1 MNETQARD
9 AICRMGERLY
19 QRGYLHGTVGNIS
32 IRLAEAVL
40 ITPTDACLGQLDPAA
55 LSKVSLTGEHLSG
68 DRPSKTIALHQAI
81 VAAAR
86 AFDPDTSCVLHT
98 HSHACVA
105 RSVLLCSQPQATDV
119 QATARIDARTAPPD
133 FLPPI
138 TPYFVMKVGHVP
150 HIPYA
155 RPGAA
160 SVVQAVESAISA
172 HGQARHPIRAVMLAR
187 LGPTVWH
194 SSPEATLAVLEEL
207 EETARLTLA
216 VPQAEALSDT
226 TIDELRS
233 SFGARW

>member
-1 MNETQARD
+1 MNETQARE
-9 AICRMGERLY
+9 AICQMGARLY
-19 QRGYLHGTVGNIS
+19 QRGYLHGSVGNIS
-32 IRLAEAVL
+32 IRLPDAVV
-40 ITPTDACLGQLDPAA
+40 ITPTDACLGVLDPARLA
-55 LSKVSLTGEHLSG
+55 KVSLSGEHLGG

-86 AFDPDTSCVLHT
+86 AFDPDTACVLHT
-98 HSHACVA
+98 HSHTCVA
-105 RSVLLCSQPQATDV
+105 RSLLLCSRPQATDT
-119 QATARIDARTAPPD
+119 ATDTTTDTTTAAPD
-133 FLPPI
+133 FLPPV

-160 SVVQAVESAISA
+160 SVVKTVESAINA
-172 HGQARHPIRAVMLAR
+172 HGRAGHPIRAVMLAR

-216 VPQAEALSDT
+216 VPQAEALSDAA
-226 TIDELRS
+226 ISELRS
-233 SFGARW
+233 AFGARW

>member
-1 MNETQARD
+1 MNETQARE
-9 AICRMGERLY
+9 AICQMGARLY

-32 IRLAEAVL
+32 IRLTDAVI
-40 ITPTDACLGQLDPAA
+40 ITPTDACLGVLDPARLA
-55 LSKVSLTGEHLSG
+55 KVSLSGEHLGG
-68 DRPSKTIALHQAI
+68 DRPSKTILLHQAI

-86 AFDPDTSCVLHT
+86 AFDPDTACVLHT

-105 RSVLLCSQPQATDV
+105 RSLLLCSQPQAIDTT
-119 QATARIDARTAPPD
+119 TALPD

-138 TPYFVMKVGHVP
+138 TPYYGIKVGHVP

-160 SVVQAVESAISA
+160 SVVQAVEAAITA
-172 HGQARHPIRAVMLAR
+172 HGQAGHPIRAVMLAK

-207 EETARLTLA
+207 EETARLTLQ
-216 VPQAEALSDT
+216 V
-226 TIDELRS
+226 
-233 SFGARW
+233 

>member
-19 QRGYLHGTVGNIS
+19 ARGYLHGTVGNIS

-40 ITPTDACLGQLDPAA
+40 ITPTDACLGTLDPAA
-55 LSKVSLTGEHLSG
+55 LSRVSLTGEHLSG

-86 AFDPDTSCVLHT
+86 AFDPETSCVLHT

-105 RSVLLCSQPQATDV
+105 RSLLLCSPPQANDLQTD
-119 QATARIDARTAPPD
+119 ARIDAQTEPPD
-133 FLPPI
+133 FLPPV

-160 SVVQAVESAISA
+160 SVVKAVESAITA
-172 HGQARHPIRAVMLAR
+172 HGQAGHPIRAVMLAR

-194 SSPEATLAVLEEL
+194 HSPEATLAVLEEL

-216 VPQAEALSDT
+216 MPQAAPLADAAIS
-226 TIDELRS
+226 ELRS
-233 SFGARW
+233 AFGARW

>member
-1 MNETQARD
+1 MNETQARE
-9 AICRMGERLY
+9 AICQMGARLY

-32 IRLAEAVL
+32 IRLTDAVI
-40 ITPTDACLGQLDPAA
+40 ITPTDACLGVLDPARLA
-55 LSKVSLTGEHLSG
+55 KVSLSGEHLGG
-68 DRPSKTIALHQAI
+68 DRPSKTILLHQAI

-86 AFDPDTSCVLHT
+86 AFDPDTACVLHT

-105 RSVLLCSQPQATDV
+105 RSLLLCSQPQAIDTT
-119 QATARIDARTAPPD
+119 TALQD

-155 RPGAA
+155 RPGAG
-160 SVVQAVESAISA
+160 SVVQAVEAAITA
-172 HGQARHPIRAVMLAR
+172 HGQAGHPIRAVMLAK

-207 EETARLTLA
+207 EETARLTLQ
-216 VPQAEALSDT
+216 VPQAEPLSDEA
-226 TIDELRS
+226 IEELRQA
-233 SFGARW
+233 FGARW

>member
-1 MNETQARD
+1 MNETQARE
-9 AICRMGERLY
+9 AICQMGARLY
-19 QRGYLHGTVGNIS
+19 QRGYLHGSVGNIS
-32 IRLAEAVL
+32 IRLPDAVV
-40 ITPTDACLGQLDPAA
+40 ITPTDACLGVLDPARLA
-55 LSKVSLTGEHLSG
+55 KVSLSGEHLGG

-86 AFDPDTSCVLHT
+86 AFDPDTTCVLHT

-105 RSVLLCSQPQATDV
+105 RSLLLCSQPQAIDTT
-119 QATARIDARTAPPD
+119 TALQD

-155 RPGAA
+155 RPGAG
-160 SVVQAVESAISA
+160 SVVQAVEAAITA
-172 HGQARHPIRAVMLAR
+172 HGQAGHPIRAVMLAK

-207 EETARLTLA
+207 EETARLTLQ
-216 VPQAEALSDT
+216 VPQAEPLSDEA
-226 TIDELRS
+226 IEELRQA
-233 SFGARW
+233 FGARW

>member
-1 MNETQARD
+1 MNETQARE
-9 AICRMGERLY
+9 AICQMGARLY
-19 QRGYLHGTVGNIS
+19 QRGYLHGSVGNIS
-32 IRLAEAVL
+32 MRLPDAVI
-40 ITPTDACLGQLDPAA
+40 ITPTDACLGVLDPARLA
-55 LSKVSLTGEHLSG
+55 NVSLNGEHLGG
-68 DRPSKTIALHQAI
+68 DRPSKTILLHQAI

-86 AFDPDTSCVLHT
+86 AFDPDTACVLHT

-105 RSVLLCSQPQATDV
+105 RSLLLCSQPQAIVTT
-119 QATARIDARTAPPD
+119 TALQD

-160 SVVQAVESAISA
+160 SVVQAVEAAITA
-172 HGQARHPIRAVMLAR
+172 HGQAGHPIRAVMLAK

-207 EETARLTLA
+207 EETARLTLQ
-216 VPQAEALSDT
+216 VPQAEPLSDEA
-226 TIDELRS
+226 IEELRHA
-233 SFGARW
+233 FGARW

>member
-1 MNETQARD
+1 MNETQARE
-9 AICRMGERLY
+9 AICQMGARLY

-32 IRLAEAVL
+32 IRLPDAVI
-40 ITPTDACLGQLDPAA
+40 ITPTDACLGVLDPARLA
-55 LSKVSLTGEHLSG
+55 KVSLNGEHLGG

-86 AFDPDTSCVLHT
+86 AFDPDTACVLHT

-105 RSVLLCSQPQATDV
+105 RSLLLCSQPQAIVTT
-119 QATARIDARTAPPD
+119 TALQD

-160 SVVQAVESAISA
+160 SVVQAVEAAITA
-172 HGQARHPIRAVMLAR
+172 HGQAGHPIRAVMLAK

-207 EETARLTLA
+207 EETARLTLQ
-216 VPQAEALSDT
+216 VPQAGALSDEALE
-226 TIDELRS
+226 ELRQA
-233 SFGARW
+233 FGARW

>member
-1 MNETQARD
+1 MNETQARE
-9 AICRMGERLY
+9 AICQMGARLY

-32 IRLAEAVL
+32 IRLPDAVI
-40 ITPTDACLGQLDPAA
+40 ITPTDACLGVLDPARLA
-55 LSKVSLTGEHLSG
+55 KVSLSGEHLGG
-68 DRPSKTIALHQAI
+68 DRPSKTILLHQAI

-86 AFDPDTSCVLHT
+86 AFDPDTACVLHT

-105 RSVLLCSQPQATDV
+105 RSLLLCSQPQAIDTT
-119 QATARIDARTAPPD
+119 TALQD

-160 SVVQAVESAISA
+160 SVVQAVEAAITA
-172 HGQARHPIRAVMLAR
+172 HGQAGHPIRAVMLAK

-207 EETARLTLA
+207 EETARLTLQ
-216 VPQAEALSDT
+216 VPQAEPLSDEA
-226 TIDELRS
+226 IEELRQA
-233 SFGARW
+233 FGARW

>member
-32 IRLAEAVL
+32 IRLPEAVL
-40 ITPTDACLGQLDPAA
+40 ITPTDASLGQLDPAA
-55 LSKVSLTGEHLSG
+55 LSKVSLAGEHLSG

-105 RSVLLCSQPQATDV
+105 RSVLLCSQPQATN
-119 QATARIDARTAPPD
+119 TAIDTTTEPPD
-133 FLPPI
+133 FLPAV

-160 SVVQAVESAISA
+160 SVVKAVESAIST
-172 HGQARHPIRAVMLAR
+172 HGRAGHPIRAVMLAR
-187 LGPTVWH
+187 LGPNVWH

-207 EETARLTLA
+207 EETARLMLA
-216 VPQAEALSDT
+216 VPKAEALSDAA
-226 TIDELRS
+226 IDELRS
-233 SFGARW
+233 AFGARW

>member
-1 MNETQARD
+1 MNETQARE
-9 AICRMGERLY
+9 AICQMGARLY

-32 IRLAEAVL
+32 IRLPDAVI
-40 ITPTDACLGQLDPAA
+40 ITPTDACLGVLDPARLA
-55 LSKVSLTGEHLSG
+55 KVSLSGEHLGG
-68 DRPSKTIALHQAI
+68 DRPSKTILLHQAI

-86 AFDPDTSCVLHT
+86 AFDPETSCVLHT

-105 RSVLLCSQPQATDV
+105 RSLLLCSQPQAIVTT
-119 QATARIDARTAPPD
+119 TALQD

-160 SVVQAVESAISA
+160 SVVQAVEAAITA
-172 HGQARHPIRAVMLAR
+172 HGQAGHPIRAVMLAK

-207 EETARLTLA
+207 EETARLTLQ
-216 VPQAEALSDT
+216 VPQAGSLSDEALE
-226 TIDELRS
+226 ELRQA
-233 SFGARW
+233 FGARW

>member
-1 MNETQARD
+1 MNETQARE
-9 AICRMGERLY
+9 AICQMGARLY
-19 QRGYLHGTVGNIS
+19 QRGYLHGSVGNIS
-32 IRLAEAVL
+32 IRLPDAVI
-40 ITPTDACLGQLDPAA
+40 ITPTDACLGVLDPARLA
-55 LSKVSLTGEHLSG
+55 KVSLNGEHLGG

-86 AFDPDTSCVLHT
+86 AFDPDTACVLHT

-105 RSVLLCSQPQATDV
+105 RSLLLCSQQQDIVTT
-119 QATARIDARTAPPD
+119 TALQD

-155 RPGAA
+155 RPGAG
-160 SVVQAVESAISA
+160 SVVQAVEAAITA
-172 HGQARHPIRAVMLAR
+172 HGQAGHPIRAVMLAK

-207 EETARLTLA
+207 EETARLTLQ
-216 VPQAEALSDT
+216 VPQARSLSDEA
-226 TIDELRS
+226 IEELRQA
-233 SFGARW
+233 FGARW

>member
-1 MNETQARD
+1 MNETQARE
-9 AICRMGERLY
+9 AICQMGARLY

-32 IRLAEAVL
+32 IRLPDAVI
-40 ITPTDACLGQLDPAA
+40 ITPTDACLGVLDPARLA
-55 LSKVSLTGEHLSG
+55 KVSLSGEHLGG
-68 DRPSKTIALHQAI
+68 DRPSKTILLHQAI

-86 AFDPDTSCVLHT
+86 AFDPDTACVLHT

-105 RSVLLCSQPQATDV
+105 RSLLLCSQPQAIVTT
-119 QATARIDARTAPPD
+119 TALQD

-160 SVVQAVESAISA
+160 SVVQAVEAAITA
-172 HGQARHPIRAVMLAR
+172 HGQAGHPIRAVMLAK

-207 EETARLTLA
+207 EETARLTLQ
-216 VPQAEALSDT
+216 VPQAEPLSDEA
-226 TIDELRS
+226 IEELRQA
-233 SFGARW
+233 FGARW

>member
-1 MNETQARD
+1 MNETQARE
-9 AICRMGERLY
+9 AICQMGARLY
-19 QRGYLHGTVGNIS
+19 QRGYLHGSVGNIS
-32 IRLAEAVL
+32 IRLTDAVI
-40 ITPTDACLGQLDPAA
+40 ITPTDACLGVLDPARLA
-55 LSKVSLTGEHLSG
+55 KVSLSGEHLGG

-86 AFDPDTSCVLHT
+86 AFDPDTACVLHT

-105 RSVLLCSQPQATDV
+105 RSLLLCSQPQAIVTT
-119 QATARIDARTAPPD
+119 TALQD
-133 FLPPI
+133 FMPPI

-160 SVVQAVESAISA
+160 SVVQAVEAAITA
-172 HGQARHPIRAVMLAR
+172 HGQAGHPIRAVMLAK

-207 EETARLTLA
+207 EETARLTLQ
-216 VPQAEALSDT
+216 VPQAEPLSDEA
-226 TIDELRS
+226 IEEFRQA
-233 SFGARW
+233 FGARW

>member
-1 MNETQARD
+1 MNETQARE
-9 AICRMGERLY
+9 AICQMGARLY

-32 IRLAEAVL
+32 IRLPDAVI
-40 ITPTDACLGQLDPAA
+40 ITPTDACLGVLDPARLA
-55 LSKVSLTGEHLSG
+55 KVSLSGEHLGG
-68 DRPSKTIALHQAI
+68 DRPSKTILLHQAI

-86 AFDPDTSCVLHT
+86 AFDPDTACVLHT

-105 RSVLLCSQPQATDV
+105 RSLLLCSQPQAIDTT
-119 QATARIDARTAPPD
+119 TALQD

-160 SVVQAVESAISA
+160 SVVQAVEAAITA
-172 HGQARHPIRAVMLAR
+172 HGQAGHPIRAVMLAK

-207 EETARLTLA
+207 EETARLTLQ
-216 VPQAEALSDT
+216 VPQAEPLSVEA
-226 TIDELRS
+226 IEELRQA
-233 SFGARW
+233 FGARW

>member
-9 AICRMGERLY
+9 AICQMGERLY
-19 QRGYLHGTVGNIS
+19 ARGYLHGTVGNIS

-40 ITPTDACLGQLDPAA
+40 ITPTDACLGTLDPAA
-55 LSKVSLTGEHLSG
+55 LSRVSLTGEHLSG

-86 AFDPDTSCVLHT
+86 AFDPETSCVLHT

-105 RSVLLCSQPQATDV
+105 RSLLLCSPPPTDT
-119 QATARIDARTAPPD
+119 QTEPPD
-133 FLPPI
+133 FLPPV

-160 SVVQAVESAISA
+160 SVVKAVESAITA
-172 HGQARHPIRAVMLAR
+172 HGQAGHPIRAVMLAR

-194 SSPEATLAVLEEL
+194 HSPEATLAVLEEL

-216 VPQAEALSDT
+216 VSQAEALSDAA
-226 TIDELRS
+226 IGELRS
-233 SFGARW
+233 AFGARW

>member
-1 MNETQARD
+1 MNETQARE
-9 AICRMGERLY
+9 AICQMGARLY

-32 IRLAEAVL
+32 IRLPDAVI
-40 ITPTDACLGQLDPAA
+40 ITPTDACLGVLDPARLA
-55 LSKVSLTGEHLSG
+55 KVSLSGEHLGG
-68 DRPSKTIALHQAI
+68 DRPSKTILLHQAI

-86 AFDPDTSCVLHT
+86 AFDPDNACVLHT

-105 RSVLLCSQPQATDV
+105 RSLLLCSQQQDIVTT
-119 QATARIDARTAPPD
+119 TALQD

-160 SVVQAVESAISA
+160 SVVQAVEAAITA
-172 HGQARHPIRAVMLAR
+172 HGQAGHPIRAVMLAR

-194 SSPEATLAVLEEL
+194 NSPEATLAVLEEL
-207 EETARLTLA
+207 EETARLTLQ
-216 VPQAEALSDT
+216 VPQAEPLSDEA
-226 TIDELRS
+226 IEELRQA
-233 SFGARW
+233 FGARW

>member
-19 QRGYLHGTVGNIS
+19 ERGYLHGTVGNIS
-32 IRLAEAVL
+32 IRLPEAVL

-86 AFDPDTSCVLHT
+86 AFDPETACVLHT

-105 RSVLLCSQPQATDV
+105 RSLLLCSQPQATDV
-119 QATARIDARTAPPD
+119 QADTRIDAQTESPD

-160 SVVQAVESAISA
+160 SVVQAVGSAINA
-172 HGQARHPIRAVMLAR
+172 HGRAGHPIRAVMLAR
-187 LGPTVWH
+187 LGPNVWH
-194 SSPEATLAVLEEL
+194 SSPEGTLAVLEEL

-216 VPQAEALSDT
+216 VPQAEALSDAV
-226 TIDELRS
+226 IDELRS
-233 SFGARW
+233 AFGARW

>member
-55 LSKVSLTGEHLSG
+55 LSKVSLAGEHLSG

-86 AFDPDTSCVLHT
+86 AFDPETCCVLHT

-105 RSVLLCSQPQATDV
+105 RSLLLCSQPQATD
-119 QATARIDARTAPPD
+119 TTTDITTEPPD
-133 FLPPI
+133 FLPPV

-160 SVVQAVESAISA
+160 PVVKAVESAIST
-172 HGQARHPIRAVMLAR
+172 HGRAGHPIRAVMLAR
-187 LGPTVWH
+187 LGPNVWH

-207 EETARLTLA
+207 EETARLMLA
-216 VPQAEALSDT
+216 VPQAEALSDAA
-226 TIDELRS
+226 IDELRS
-233 SFGARW
+233 AFGARW

>member
-105 RSVLLCSQPQATDV
+105 RSLLLCSQPQATDT
-119 QATARIDARTAPPD
+119 ATDTTTAPPD
-133 FLPPI
+133 FLPPV

-160 SVVQAVESAISA
+160 SVVKAVESAINA
-172 HGQARHPIRAVMLAR
+172 HGQAGHPIRAVMLAR
-187 LGPTVWH
+187 LGPNVWH
-194 SSPEATLAVLEEL
+194 SSPETTLAVLEEL

-216 VPQAEALSDT
+216 VPQAEALSDAA
-226 TIDELRS
+226 ISELRS
-233 SFGARW
+233 AFGARW

>member
-1 MNETQARD
+1 MNETQARE
-9 AICRMGERLY
+9 AICQMGARLY
-19 QRGYLHGTVGNIS
+19 QRGYLHGSVGNIS
-32 IRLAEAVL
+32 IRLPDAVV
-40 ITPTDACLGQLDPAA
+40 ITPTDACLGVLDPARLA
-55 LSKVSLTGEHLSG
+55 KVSLSGEHLGG

-86 AFDPDTSCVLHT
+86 AFDPDTTCVLHT

-105 RSVLLCSQPQATDV
+105 RSLLLCSQPQAIDTT
-119 QATARIDARTAPPD
+119 TALQD

-160 SVVQAVESAISA
+160 SVVQAVEAAITA
-172 HGQARHPIRAVMLAR
+172 HGQAGHSIRAVMLAK

-207 EETARLTLA
+207 EETARLTLQ
-216 VPQAEALSDT
+216 VPQAEPLSDEA
-226 TIDELRS
+226 IEELRQA
-233 SFGARW
+233 FGARW

>member
-1 MNETQARD
+1 MNETQARE
-9 AICRMGERLY
+9 AICQMGARLY

-32 IRLAEAVL
+32 IRLTDAVI
-40 ITPTDACLGQLDPAA
+40 ITPTDACLGVLDPARLA
-55 LSKVSLTGEHLSG
+55 KVSLSGEHLGG

-86 AFDPDTSCVLHT
+86 AFDPDTACVLHT

-105 RSVLLCSQPQATDV
+105 RSLLLCSQPQAIDTT
-119 QATARIDARTAPPD
+119 TALQD

-160 SVVQAVESAISA
+160 SVVQAVEAAITA
-172 HGQARHPIRAVMLAR
+172 HGQAGHPIRAVMLAK

-207 EETARLTLA
+207 EETARLTLQ
-216 VPQAEALSDT
+216 VPQAEPLSDEA
-226 TIDELRS
+226 IEELRQA
-233 SFGARW
+233 FGARW

>member
-1 MNETQARD
+1 MNETQARE
-9 AICRMGERLY
+9 AICQMGARLY

-32 IRLAEAVL
+32 IRLPDAVI
-40 ITPTDACLGQLDPAA
+40 ITPTDACLGVLDPARLA
-55 LSKVSLTGEHLSG
+55 KVSLSGEHLGG
-68 DRPSKTIALHQAI
+68 DRPSKTILLHQAI

-86 AFDPDTSCVLHT
+86 TFDPDTACVLHT

-105 RSVLLCSQPQATDV
+105 RSLLLCSQPQADT
-119 QATARIDARTAPPD
+119 TTTLHD

-160 SVVQAVESAISA
+160 SVVQAVEAAITA
-172 HGQARHPIRAVMLAR
+172 HGRAGHPIRAVMLAK

-207 EETARLTLA
+207 EETARLTLQ
-216 VPQAEALSDT
+216 VPQAEPLSDEA
-226 TIDELRS
+226 IEELRQA
-233 SFGARW
+233 FGARW

>member
-1 MNETQARD
+1 MNETQARE
-9 AICRMGERLY
+9 AICQMGARLY
-19 QRGYLHGTVGNIS
+19 QRGYLHGSVGNIS
-32 IRLAEAVL
+32 IRLTDAVI
-40 ITPTDACLGQLDPAA
+40 ITPTDACLGVLDPARLA
-55 LSKVSLTGEHLSG
+55 KVSLSGEHLGG

-86 AFDPDTSCVLHT
+86 AFDPDTACVLHT

-105 RSVLLCSQPQATDV
+105 RSLLLCSQPQAIDTT
-119 QATARIDARTAPPD
+119 TALQD

-160 SVVQAVESAISA
+160 SVVQAVEAAITA
-172 HGQARHPIRAVMLAR
+172 HGQAGHPIRAVMLAK

-207 EETARLTLA
+207 EETARLTLQ
-216 VPQAEALSDT
+216 VPQAEPLSDEA
-226 TIDELRS
+226 IEELRQA
-233 SFGARW
+233 FGARW

>member
-1 MNETQARD
+1 MNETQARE
-9 AICRMGERLY
+9 AICQMGARLY

-32 IRLAEAVL
+32 IRLTDAVI
-40 ITPTDACLGQLDPAA
+40 ITPTDACLGVLDPARLA
-55 LSKVSLTGEHLSG
+55 KVSLSGEHLGG

-86 AFDPDTSCVLHT
+86 AFDPDTACVLHT

-105 RSVLLCSQPQATDV
+105 RSLLLCSQPQADT
-119 QATARIDARTAPPD
+119 TTTLHD

-160 SVVQAVESAISA
+160 SVVQAVEAAITA
-172 HGQARHPIRAVMLAR
+172 HGQAGHPIRAVMLAK

-207 EETARLTLA
+207 EETARLTLQ
-216 VPQAEALSDT
+216 VPQAEPLSDEA
-226 TIDELRS
+226 IEELRQA
-233 SFGARW
+233 FGARW

>member
-1 MNETQARD
+1 MNETQARE
-9 AICRMGERLY
+9 AICQMGARLY

-32 IRLAEAVL
+32 IRLPDAVI
-40 ITPTDACLGQLDPAA
+40 ITPTDACLGVLDPARLA
-55 LSKVSLTGEHLSG
+55 KVSLSGEHLGG

-86 AFDPDTSCVLHT
+86 AFDPDTACVLHT

-105 RSVLLCSQPQATDV
+105 RSLLLCSQPQAIDTT
-119 QATARIDARTAPPD
+119 TALQD

-160 SVVQAVESAISA
+160 SVVQAVEAAITA
-172 HGQARHPIRAVMLAR
+172 HGQAGHPIRAVMLAK

-207 EETARLTLA
+207 EETARLTLQ
-216 VPQAEALSDT
+216 VPQAEHLSDEA
-226 TIDELRS
+226 IEELRQA
-233 SFGARW
+233 FGARW

>member
-1 MNETQARD
+1 MNETQARE
-9 AICRMGERLY
+9 AICQMGARLY

-32 IRLAEAVL
+32 IRLTDAVI
-40 ITPTDACLGQLDPAA
+40 ITPTDACLGVLDPARLA
-55 LSKVSLTGEHLSG
+55 KVSLSGEHLGG

-86 AFDPDTSCVLHT
+86 AFDPDTACVLHT

-105 RSVLLCSQPQATDV
+105 RSLLLCSQPQAIDTT
-119 QATARIDARTAPPD
+119 TALQD

-160 SVVQAVESAISA
+160 SVVQAVEAAITA
-172 HGQARHPIRAVMLAR
+172 HGQAGHPIRAVMLAK

-207 EETARLTLA
+207 EETARLTLQ
-216 VPQAEALSDT
+216 VPQAEPLSDEALE
-226 TIDELRS
+226 ELRQA
-233 SFGARW
+233 FGARW

>member
-32 IRLAEAVL
+32 IRLPEAVL

-55 LSKVSLTGEHLSG
+55 LSKVSLAGEHLSG

-81 VAAAR
+81 VATAR
-86 AFDPDTSCVLHT
+86 AFDPETNCVLHT

-105 RSVLLCSQPQATDV
+105 RSVLLCSQPQATDG
-119 QATARIDARTAPPD
+119 QTAAPIDAQTEPPD
-133 FLPPI
+133 FLPPV

-160 SVVQAVESAISA
+160 SVVQAVGSAINA
-172 HGQARHPIRAVMLAR
+172 HGRAGHPIRAVMLAR
-187 LGPTVWH
+187 LGPNVWH

-216 VPQAEALSDT
+216 VPQAEPLSDAA
-226 TIDELRS
+226 IDELRS
-233 SFGARW
+233 AFGARW

>member
-1 MNETQARD
+1 MNETQARE
-9 AICRMGERLY
+9 AICQMGARLY

-32 IRLAEAVL
+32 IRLPDAVI
-40 ITPTDACLGQLDPAA
+40 ITPTDACLGVLDPARLA
-55 LSKVSLTGEHLSG
+55 KVSLNGEHLGG

-86 AFDPDTSCVLHT
+86 AFDPDTACVLHT

-105 RSVLLCSQPQATDV
+105 RSLTWTTQGSTQTSTQLQSD
-119 QATARIDARTAPPD
+119 D

-160 SVVQAVESAISA
+160 SVVQAVEAAITA
-172 HGQARHPIRAVMLAR
+172 HGQAGHPIRAVMLAK

-207 EETARLTLA
+207 EETARLTLQL
-216 VPQAEALSDT
+216 PQAEPLSDEA
-226 TIDELRS
+226 IEELRQAL
-233 SFGARW
+233 GARW

>member
-1 MNETQARD
+1 MNETQARE
-9 AICRMGERLY
+9 AICQMGARLY

-32 IRLAEAVL
+32 IRLTDAVI
-40 ITPTDACLGQLDPAA
+40 ITPTDACLGVLDPARLA
-55 LSKVSLTGEHLSG
+55 KVSLSGEHLG
-68 DRPSKTIALHQAI
+68 DDRPSKTIALHQAI

-86 AFDPDTSCVLHT
+86 AFDPDTACVLHT

-105 RSVLLCSQPQATDV
+105 RSLTWTTQGSTQASTQPQSTE
-119 QATARIDARTAPPD
+119 

-160 SVVQAVESAISA
+160 SVVQAVEAAITA
-172 HGQARHPIRAVMLAR
+172 HGQAGHPIRAVMLAK

-207 EETARLTLA
+207 EETARLTLQ
-216 VPQAEALSDT
+216 VPQAEPLSDEA
-226 TIDELRS
+226 IEELRQA
-233 SFGARW
+233 FGARW

>member
-1 MNETQARD
+1 
-9 AICRMGERLY
+9 
-19 QRGYLHGTVGNIS
+19 VGNIS
-32 IRLAEAVL
+32 IRLPEAVL

-55 LSKVSLTGEHLSG
+55 LSKVSLAGEHLSG

-105 RSVLLCSQPQATDV
+105 RSVLLCSPPEAADAATDTT
-119 QATARIDARTAPPD
+119 TAAPD
-133 FLPPI
+133 FLPPV

-160 SVVQAVESAISA
+160 LVVKAVETAISA
-172 HGQARHPIRAVMLAR
+172 HGQAGHPIRAVMLAR

-216 VPQAEALSDT
+216 VSQAEALSDAA
-226 TIDELRS
+226 ISELRS
-233 SFGARW
+233 AFGARW

>member
-1 MNETQARD
+1 MNETQARE
-9 AICRMGERLY
+9 AICQMGARLY

-32 IRLAEAVL
+32 IRLPDAVI
-40 ITPTDACLGQLDPAA
+40 ITPTDACLGVLDPARLA
-55 LSKVSLTGEHLSG
+55 KVSLSGEHLGG

-86 AFDPDTSCVLHT
+86 AFDPDTACVLHT

-105 RSVLLCSQPQATDV
+105 RSLLLCSQPQAIVTT
-119 QATARIDARTAPPD
+119 TALQD

-160 SVVQAVESAISA
+160 SVVQAVEAAITA
-172 HGQARHPIRAVMLAR
+172 HGQAGHPIRAVMLAK

-207 EETARLTLA
+207 EETARLTLQ
-216 VPQAEALSDT
+216 VPQAEPLSDEA
-226 TIDELRS
+226 IEELRQA
-233 SFGARW
+233 FGARW

>member
-1 MNETQARD
+1 MNETQARE
-9 AICRMGERLY
+9 AICQMGARLY

-32 IRLAEAVL
+32 IRLPDAVI
-40 ITPTDACLGQLDPAA
+40 ITPTDACLGVLDPARLA
-55 LSKVSLTGEHLSG
+55 KVSLNGEHLGG

-86 AFDPDTSCVLHT
+86 AFDPDTACVLHT

-105 RSVLLCSQPQATDV
+105 RSLLLCSQPQAIDTT
-119 QATARIDARTAPPD
+119 TALQD

-160 SVVQAVESAISA
+160 SVVQAVEAAITA
-172 HGQARHPIRAVMLAR
+172 HGQAGHPIRAVMLAK

-207 EETARLTLA
+207 EETARLTLQ
-216 VPQAEALSDT
+216 VPQAEPLSDEA
-226 TIDELRS
+226 IEELRQA
-233 SFGARW
+233 FGARW

>member
-1 MNETQARD
+1 
-9 AICRMGERLY
+9 
-19 QRGYLHGTVGNIS
+19 
-32 IRLAEAVL
+32 
-40 ITPTDACLGQLDPAA
+40 
-55 LSKVSLTGEHLSG
+55 KVSLNGEHLGG

-86 AFDPDTSCVLHT
+86 AFDPDTACVLHT
-98 HSHACVA
+98 HSPACVA
-105 RSVLLCSQPQATDV
+105 RSLLLCSQPQAIDTT
-119 QATARIDARTAPPD
+119 TALQD

-160 SVVQAVESAISA
+160 SVVQAVEAAITA
-172 HGQARHPIRAVMLAR
+172 HGQAGHPIRAVMLAK

-207 EETARLTLA
+207 EETARLTLQ
-216 VPQAEALSDT
+216 VPQAEPLSDEA
-226 TIDELRS
+226 IEELRQA
-233 SFGARW
+233 FGARW

>member
-1 MNETQARD
+1 MNETQARE
-9 AICRMGERLY
+9 AICQMGARLY

-32 IRLAEAVL
+32 IRLPDAVI
-40 ITPTDACLGQLDPAA
+40 ITPTDACLGVLDPARLA
-55 LSKVSLTGEHLSG
+55 KVSLNGEHLGG

-86 AFDPDTSCVLHT
+86 AFDPDTACVLHT

-105 RSVLLCSQPQATDV
+105 RSLLLCSQPQSTHM
-119 QATARIDARTAPPD
+119 QAAVRIDAQIEPPD

-160 SVVQAVESAISA
+160 SVVQAVEAAITA
-172 HGQARHPIRAVMLAR
+172 HGQAGHPIRAVMLAK

-207 EETARLTLA
+207 EETARLTLQ
-216 VPQAEALSDT
+216 VPQAEPLSDEA
-226 TIDELRS
+226 IEELRQA
-233 SFGARW
+233 FGARW